1 VIAPVPTPD
10 PVRRSKALRAL
21 TAATLFW
28 ALSFPVMK
36 TLLLAQERLLP
47 GAGSWFLTSLSVAA
61 RFGCAGFLLLGFTGR
76 RLNSLTRREV
86 EQGLVL
92 AGFGGLGILFQMD
105 GLSYT
110 EASTSAFLTQ
120 AYCVFI
126 PVWVALTGRRLPP
139 LKQGVCILLVVGG
152 VWILAG
158 LNLQTMH
165 LGRGEL
171 ETLIGSLLFTGQIL
185 TLEGVRYAGN
195 RPVMIST
202 VMFPAM
208 ALLCLPVVWAT
219 APSAGACLQVFSTAA
234 PVGLLAVLVVFC
246 TLISYVAM
254 NYWQPFVTSTEA
266 GLIYCLEPVLASLL
280 ALFFPFWLSRWAGVH
295 YANEQLTFRL
305 VAGGG
310 LITAAN
316 ILLQSPWL
324 EVARGKPPGEV
335 VSGPA

>member
-1 VIAPVPTPD
+1 MTAPAVPSD

-47 GAGSWFLTSLSVAA
+47 GAASWFLTSLSVAA
-61 RFGCAGFLLLGFTGR
+61 RFGCAGLLLVGFTGR
-76 RLNSLTRREV
+76 RLGSLTRREV

-92 AGFGGLGILFQMD
+92 AGFGGAGILFQMD
-105 GLSYT
+105 GLTYT
-110 EASTSAFLTQ
+110 AASTSAFLTQ

-126 PVWVALTGRRLPP
+126 PVWVMLTGRRLPP
-139 LKQGVCILLVVGG
+139 VKQCVCIVLVVGG

-158 LNLQTMH
+158 LNLQTMR

-171 ETLIGSLLFTGQIL
+171 ETLVGSLLFTGQIL
-185 TLEGVRYAGN
+185 TLEGTRYAGN
-195 RPVMIST
+195 RPVMISA
-202 VMFPAM
+202 VMFPVM

-219 APSAGACLQVFSTAA
+219 APSAAACLQVFAAPA
-234 PVGLLAVLVVFC
+234 PVGLLAVLVICC
-246 TLISYVAM
+246 TLIAYLAM
-254 NYWQPFVTSTEA
+254 NYWQPLVTSTEA

-280 ALFFPFWLSRWAGVH
+280 ALFFPVWLSRWAGVD
-295 YANEQLTFRL
+295 YANEHLTFRL
-305 VAGGG
+305 LAGGG
-310 LITAAN
+310 LITIAN

-324 EVARGKPPGEV
+324 EPAAGKTKG
-335 VSGPA
+335 